1 PGELRRPFRE
11 AGPAAR
17 RLLATDAH
25 LRSEHAWLHHGAD
38 AAAGAVHDPH
48 PPDSP
53 DAPGT
58 ADAPAGHTGHA
69 GPPGQQPPELLQP
82 LTARE
87 RDVLGHLEEL
97 LTTAEIAERMFVS
110 VNTVRTHIRGI
121 LRKLNVNRRNAA
133 VRKARELGLLDD

>member
-1 PGELRRPFRE
+1 HG
-11 AGPAAR
+11 
-17 RLLATDAH
+17 TDT
-25 LRSEHAWLHHGAD
+25 
-38 AAAGAVHDPH
+38 AAGAGRDPL
-48 PPDSP
+48 PSGT
-53 DAPGT
+53 AGIPGT
-58 ADAPAGHTGHA
+58 ADVPAGHPG
-69 GPPGQQPPELLQP
+69 GPGQQPPELLQP

-87 RDVLGHLEEL
+87 RDVLGCLEEL